1 MVTEH
6 AWTPN
11 TSAGTRLWSVK
22 NRKWSE
28 KKVRKLCESL
38 WLDTLQWR
46 HNGRDS
52 VSNHQRIDCL
62 LNRLFR
68 CISKKWSKLR
78 VTGLC
83 EGNSPVTGEFPAH
96 RASNTK
102 NVSIWWRHHAM
113 SKTVSVNLLTVNLF
127 VDIWVVVVINAF
139 TSDFEII
146 TWWITVPGTSLLR
159 IEQRKRAVW

>member
-28 KKVRKLCESL
+28 KSQSL
-38 WLDTLQWR
+38 WLDTLRRLLQWR
-46 HNGRDS
+46 HDGRDG

-62 LNRLFR
+62 LKHLFMR
-68 CISKKWSKLR
+68 RSKKSSKLR

-83 EGNSPVTGEFPAH
+83 EGNSPVTGEFPAQ
-96 RASNTK
+96 RASNTE
-102 NVSIWWRHHAM
+102 NVSIWWHHHAM

-127 VDIWVVVVINAF
+127 EGIWVLVVINAF

-146 TWWITVPGTSLLR
+146 TWWITIPRTSLLW